1 MDSSKVILVTLWL
14 DDKVVGEQGA
24 AVLACAVELTKELT
38 TKQDATIAELAI
50 IFMLGFSFTTSTL
63 HSESY
68 LAVKRR

>member
-24 AVLACAVELTKELT
+24 AMLACAVELTREPT
-38 TKQDATIAELAI
+38 TKDDATIAELAM
-50 IFMLGFSFTTSTL
+50 IFILGFIFITGKL

-68 LAVKRR
+68 LAVKRM